1 MSIVVNNNIASLNAQ
16 RSLNVNTKNLSKTF
30 ERLSSGYR
38 INSAS
43 DDAAGLSISEGLRS
57 QIRGNDQ
64 AIKNIQDGTNM
75 LQIAEGGLT
84 VINDNLQR
92 IRELCVQ
99 AANDSYGTSEKDAI
113 LSEIGQRLE
122 DITRTAKTS
131 TFNGIQL
138 LSAATSKTVLQVGA
152 GSAASI
158 NTLDLKAA
166 LPNATASSLNLD
178 ISTIVASTWTGNN
191 VRSFL
196 DKIDAALTT
205 IISKRSIL
213 GAYQNRLDSSL
224 QNMTVMNENLT
235 ASESRIRDLDIAKET
250 ASMTKY
256 QILQQASVS
265 ILSQSNKLPQLA
277 LSLLQG

>member
-16 RSLNVNTKNLSKTF
+16 RNLSINTKSLSKSF

-64 AIKNIQDGTNM
+64 AIKNIQDGSNM
-75 LQIAEGGLT
+75 LQIAEGGLS

-92 IRELCVQ
+92 IRELSVQ
-99 AANDSYGTSEKDAI
+99 AANDTYGTAEKAAI
-113 LSEIGQRLE
+113 LSEIDQRLQ
-122 DITRTAKTS
+122 DITRTAKTA

-152 GSAASI
+152 GSAASV

-166 LPNATASSLNLD
+166 LPNATATSL
-178 ISTIVASTWTGNN
+178 
-191 VRSFL
+191 
-196 DKIDAALTT
+196 
-205 IISKRSIL
+205 
-213 GAYQNRLDSSL
+213 
-224 QNMTVMNENLT
+224 
-235 ASESRIRDLDIAKET
+235 
-250 ASMTKY
+250 
-256 QILQQASVS
+256 
-265 ILSQSNKLPQLA
+265 
-277 LSLLQG
+277 

>member
-16 RSLNVNTKNLSKTF
+16 RNLSINTKSLSKSF

-64 AIKNIQDGTNM
+64 AIKNIQDGSNM
-75 LQIAEGGLT
+75 LQIAEGGLS

-92 IRELCVQ
+92 IRELSVQ
-99 AANDSYGTSEKDAI
+99 AANDTYGTAEKAAI
-113 LSEIGQRLE
+113 LSEIDQRLQ
-122 DITRTAKTS
+122 DITRTAKTA

-152 GSAASI
+152 GSAASV

-166 LPNATASSLNLD
+166 LPNATATSLKLD
-178 ISTIVASTWTGNN
+178 ISTISASTWTGNK

-196 DKIDAALTT
+196 SKIDAALTT
-205 IISKRSIL
+205 VISKRSIL

-250 ASMTKY
+250 ASRTKY
-256 QILQQASVS
+256 QILQPASVS

-277 LSLLQG
+277 LSLLQ